1 MHPILPEETVSRS
14 LSIAV
19 AEDQDDTREYFEEL
33 LPRLG
38 HRVVTV
44 RDGRQLV
51 EQCRQS
57 TPDLIIAD
65 VKMPNMDGIEAA
77 AAVNREHAVPV
88 VLVSAYHESE
98 LLARAGQAPV
108 MAYLIKPVKQ
118 ASVEAAIATA
128 VARFDELQASRKES
142 ESLRQALEDRKLIER
157 AKGIVMERLVVD
169 ERVAYR
175 RMRRLS
181 SHQNRKLVEVSQT
194 ILAAEEVFH
203 SLEGLEGNG
212 RDGD

>member
-1 MHPILPEETVSRS
+1 MTRP

-19 AEDQDDTREYFEEL
+19 AEDQDDTRQYFEEL

-38 HRVVTV
+38 HHVVAV

-51 EQCRQS
+51 EQCRQ
-57 TPDLIIAD
+57 TAPDLIIAD
-65 VKMPNMDGIEAA
+65 VKMPHMDGIEAA
-77 AAVNREHAVPV
+77 AVVNREHAVPV
-88 VLVSAYHESE
+88 VLVSAYHEEE

-128 VARFDELQASRKES
+128 LARFDELQTARKES
-142 ESLRQALEDRKLIER
+142 DSLRQALEDRKVIER
-157 AKGIVMERLVVD
+157 AKGIVMHRLDVD
-169 ERVAYR
+169 ERAAYR

-181 SHQNRKLVEVSQT
+181 SHQNRKLVDVSQT
-194 ILAAEEVFH
+194 VLAAEEVFR
-203 SLEGLEGNG
+203 SLEEL
-212 RDGD
+212 DGGGEQ

>member
-1 MHPILPEETVSRS
+1 MNRPL
-14 LSIAV
+14 LIAV
-19 AEDQDDTREYFEEL
+19 AEDQDDTREYFQEL

-38 HRVVTV
+38 HHVVAV

-51 EQCRQS
+51 EVCKTS
-57 TPDLIIAD
+57 PPDLIIAD

-77 AAVNREHAVPV
+77 AAVNRDRPTPV
-88 VLVSAYHESE
+88 VIVSAFHEAE
-98 LLARAGQAPV
+98 LLNRAGQAPV

-128 VARFDELQASRKES
+128 MARFGDLQAARKDAD
-142 ESLRQALEDRKLIER
+142 SLRQALEDRKVIER
-157 AKGIVMERLVVD
+157 AKGAVMKRLAVD

-181 SHQNRKLVEVSQT
+181 SHQNHKLIEIAQT
-194 ILAAEEVFH
+194 ILAAEDVFR
-203 SLEGLEGNG
+203 SLEELEAGAEAP
-212 RDGD
+212 D